1 MADFKMPTEA
11 EISAFHE
18 KAQEVFRQSENGP
31 PMPES
36 LQKKMDDQA
45 LTNAAL
51 RDKNSKASKVHQ
63 EIMSMPED
71 EFYAKYGYLFK
82 GDEVGEDAA

>member
-1 MADFKMPTEA
+1 MAEYELTPEDIAFNEEA
-11 EISAFHE
+11 E
-18 KAQEVFRQSENGP
+18 KVFRQSENGP

-36 LQKKMDDQA
+36 LQRKMDDQV

-82 GDEVGEDAA
+82 GDDAGEDTA